1 MKKLLSFTL
10 FLSILLLLPSCS
22 SDDDNDNNGG
32 GTTTFDNWNDPKSSN
47 YKPEGYNPLLGEWI
61 KQNTN
66 NTYKVIF
73 TSDFKYQESWYEKGA
88 WLASSTIGTYII
100 NDKAFKYNNEVHN
113 YSISNDVLTI
123 EYTGGSIKYD
133 KVR

>member
-61 KQNTN
+61 KSD
-66 NTYKVIF
+66 KMIKLIF
-73 TSDFKYQESWYEKGA
+73 TNDFKYKESFYENGSWLSPELKG
-88 WLASSTIGTYII
+88 SYII

-133 KVR
+133 KVK